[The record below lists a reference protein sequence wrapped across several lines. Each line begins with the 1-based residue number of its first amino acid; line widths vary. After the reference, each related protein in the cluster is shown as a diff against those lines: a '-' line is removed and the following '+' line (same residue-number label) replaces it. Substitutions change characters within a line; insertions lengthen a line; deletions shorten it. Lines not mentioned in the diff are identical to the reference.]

1 MSGFVTSADNPE
13 AKAFRDASKRP
24 KVATLNYTGEVLTS
38 ISFSDGDGYT
48 AHTRTLSY
56 TGTTLT
62 GVTESFVFGGSLWT
76 SDKLLGYSSGKLAT
90 VENN

>member
-1 MSGFVTSADNPE
+1 MSHFITPAENPE
-13 AKAFRDASKRP
+13 SAIFRDASKRP
-24 KVATLNYTGEVLTS
+24 KVATLNYAGDVLAS

-48 AHTRTLSY
+48 SHTRTFTY
-56 TGTTLT
+56 TGITLT

-76 SDKLLGYSSGKLAT
+76 SDKLLGYSSGRLVT